1 MSTRPSAPA
10 TPEPAVTLLA
20 DDLMTTVVRLARVL
34 RRHAAPVVTP
44 TQWSILTTLG
54 RQGPLTHGE
63 LAAVEHVRPPT
74 ITAAVDR
81 LEEDGLVARERD
93 DHDRR
98 VTRVVLAD
106 AGRDL
111 LAHARRERTAEIERR
126 LRGLTAD
133 ERDALAAAAPA
144 LAHLLDDGDR

>member
-1 MSTRPSAPA
+1 MSTRSAAPP
-10 TPEPAVTLLA
+10 TTDLA
-20 DDLMTTVVRLARVL
+20 DDLMTTVMRLARLL
-34 RRHAAPVVTP
+34 RRYSAPGVTP

-81 LEEDGLVARERD
+81 LQEDGLVERERD
-93 DHDRR
+93 QHDRR
-98 VTRVVLAD
+98 VTRVVLAP

-111 LAHARRERTAEIERR
+111 LAHARRERTAEIDRR
-126 LRGLTAD
+126 LRRLTAE
-133 ERDALAAAAPA
+133 ERSAIADAAPA
-144 LAHLLDDGDR
+144 LAHLLGEGER